1 MSQFH
6 YETCT
11 MMIMTIKTKPTI
23 MIVYNSQ
30 LTVLIMIMT
39 WITMLMISTTKPK
52 FIDEDDYNDDNQGDN
67 AEDIMYRRHM

>member
-1 MSQFH
+1 
-6 YETCT
+6 
-11 MMIMTIKTKPTI
+11 
-23 MIVYNSQ
+23 
-30 LTVLIMIMT
+30 MIMT